1 MTDNLVL
8 CKHSKESGSPRLA
21 DSLVGREA
29 ARESEGFQQR
39 PPHQT
44 LPASCKV
51 RPYSTGVLNN
61 PEKGIPEKAKATAA
75 RENETRLLS

>member
-1 MTDNLVL
+1 MTESLVL
-8 CKHSKESGSPRLA
+8 CKHSKESVSPRLA
-21 DSLVGREA
+21 DSLAGREA
-29 ARESEGFQQR
+29 GRESECFQQR

-51 RPYSTGVLNN
+51 QPYSTGVLKN
-61 PEKGIPEKAKATAA
+61 PEKGIPEKAKETAA